1 MYVFIDE
8 SGNTGAHLFDEE
20 QPIFLTVA
28 LMTRTDFD
36 EIYSRPISNLAR
48 EVGDTQ
54 LHGAKLGVTRIEEV
68 ARPLHKLLQRADAR
82 FFISRVEK
90 RYIVATKMF
99 DLLFD
104 PGENRAASPHIYM
117 MRPLRITFAVKFAAI
132 VTEEMAKA
140 FWVSMMETNADRAR
154 GGMLQFC
161 DHVLALL
168 PGVKDQG
175 LVRRIRPAIEWARQ
189 NPEAIYFHSDGRI
202 ARQGH
207 LPNLIGFGNLMDGVE
222 AQSEAWRRPVRRIRH
237 DRQSEF
243 GPALRFWHQLYAN
256 ASPERVPLMMGEM
269 FKAQRAG
276 GSTFEIST
284 SEASPGIQ
292 VTDIVMWLFS
302 RLNRKREI
310 GLDSWR
316 LMQWVFRRSRQNDFS
331 FDGVLGALDAQYAH
345 LMTEPIDEAR
355 LDTAREQLAIIDAAT
370 MERVES
376 YRVEKIARQIEGDK
390 THQFRG

>member
-1 MYVFIDE
+1 MYVFVDE
-8 SGNTGAHLFDEE
+8 SGNTGAHLFDEA

-36 EIYSRPISNLAR
+36 VIYVKTIANLAR
-48 EVGDTQ
+48 AVGDTQ
-54 LHGAKLGVTRIEEV
+54 LHAAKLGVRRIEEI
-68 ARPLHKLLQRADAR
+68 ARPIHKLLQRADPR

-117 MRPLRITFAVKFAAI
+117 MRPLRITFAVKFAGI
-132 VTEEMAKA
+132 VTEDMARA
-140 FWVSMMETNADRAR
+140 FWASMMETNADRAK
-154 GGMLQFC
+154 GGMIRFC
-161 DHVLALL
+161 EDVLALL
-168 PGVKDQG
+168 PGVEDKG
-175 LVRRIRPAIEWARQ
+175 FVERIRPAIEWARE

-207 LPNLIGFGNLMDGVE
+207 LPNLVGFGNLMDGVE
-222 AQSEAWRRPVRRIRH
+222 AQSQSWRRPVRRIRH

-243 GPALRFWHQLYAN
+243 EAALRFWHELYAN

-284 SEASPGIQ
+284 AEASPGIQ
-292 VTDIVMWLFS
+292 VADVIMWLFN
-302 RLNRKREI
+302 RLHRQKEI
-310 GLDSWR
+310 GADSWR
-316 LMQWVFRRSRQNDFS
+316 LMQWVFRRAMQNDFS
-331 FDGVLGALDAQYAH
+331 FDGVLGALDARYAH
-345 LMTEPIDEAR
+345 LMSEPMEEAR
-355 LDTAREQLAIIDAAT
+355 LDAAREQLAMIDAGT
-370 MERVES
+370 KERVEA
-376 YRVEKIARQIEGDK
+376 YRIEKAARQIEDDPV
-390 THQFRG
+390 